1 MLTGRCTAD
10 PHKTVYKQNHTREQ
24 NKLQLC
30 ALFIVAAT
38 PRSSGFFG
46 VFLLGRTFVTLP
58 LYSLPVAPHFALFL
72 GLGGTSLVA
81 PQSLRGVSP
90 GDVVG
95 GKQAWTPPRGL
106 FLRGRASIA
115 VWGPCS
121 GLIWGRK
128 AGSERDRG
136 LVSNSA
142 SPPHLFCDSRERPSP
157 LGACVPPCKP
167 DFPPVRK
174 GLQFSPLLWS
184 LRNSESNVCR
194 VLFYVETTLF

>member
-1 MLTGRCTAD
+1 MLTGLCTAD
-10 PHKTVYKQNHTREQ
+10 PHKTVQTNHTRGQSE
-24 NKLQLC
+24 LQLC

-58 LYSLPVAPHFALFL
+58 LYSLPLAPHFALFL
-72 GLGGTSLVA
+72 GLGGTSWVA
-81 PQSLRGVSP
+81 PQSLHGVSP

-95 GKQAWTPPRGL
+95 GKQAWTPQGARSCVVVPPSLCGV
-106 FLRGRASIA
+106 RAPAS
-115 VWGPCS
+115 S
-121 GLIWGRK
+121 GEGK
-128 AGSERDRG
+128 QVSERDRG

-142 SPPHLFCDSRERPSP
+142 SAPHLFCDSRERPSP
-157 LGACVPPCKP
+157 LGACCPPCKP

-184 LRNSESNVCR
+184 LRN
-194 VLFYVETTLF
+194 

>member
-10 PHKTVYKQNHTREQ
+10 PHKTVYKQNHTRGQ
-24 NKLQLC
+24 SKLQLC

-58 LYSLPVAPHFALFL
+58 LCSLPVAPHFALFL

-121 GLIWGRK
+121 GLISSSVSELCLLLFPLRILKLGHQLPLVPTR
-128 AGSERDRG
+128 AGVVGVGSSFSLG
-136 LVSNSA
+136 TTFPA
-142 SPPHLFCDSRERPSP
+142 SRSWEQRQEPE
-157 LGACVPPCKP
+157 
-167 DFPPVRK
+167 VRW
-174 GLQFSPLLWS
+174 L
-184 LRNSESNVCR
+184 EA
-194 VLFYVETTLF
+194 